1 MQPSLRRTS
10 PFLDSRYFEKE
21 FSSPLYFLPLQ
32 KKWNEKEMN
41 RNKQII
47 RTSLVGI
54 AANLF
59 LAAFKAVAGWLAGSV
74 AIIMDAVNNLSDA
87 LSSVITIVGTKLS
100 EKPADRNHPF
110 GYGRVEYFSAIII
123 SVIVLSTGILSLVE
137 SVKKIFN
144 PTNPS
149 YTSVTLTIIIVA
161 IVVKL
166 VLGWYVKKQGQRLK
180 SNALE
185 ASGADATF
193 DAVVTLSTLVS
204 AGIMLFAGLNLDGIL
219 GSIISLVIIKAG
231 IEMIGAPIG
240 QLLGESI
247 PKDMMHNIEQ
257 DVKQFAGVLGVY
269 DVILNYYGPNAIIG
283 SLHVSVPD
291 TMTAVRIHGLTRSI
305 TKLLYDKYHIIIT
318 VGIYAVCTSEKGKEL
333 QKGIM
338 NFVERYPHV
347 EQIHGYFYLEEK
359 RAISFDVVPDDT
371 IRDDNAFQ
379 FQLMQAIRKVY
390 PGYIFSIV
398 IDHVYYK

>member
-1 MQPSLRRTS
+1 
-10 PFLDSRYFEKE
+10 
-21 FSSPLYFLPLQ
+21 
-32 KKWNEKEMN
+32 MN
-41 RNKQII
+41 RNQQII
-47 RTSLVGI
+47 RTSVVGI

-59 LAAFKAVAGWLAGSV
+59 LAAFKAVAGWVAGSV
-74 AIIMDAVNNLSDA
+74 AIVMDAVNNLSDA

-149 YTSVTLTIIIVA
+149 YTAVTLTIIIVA
-161 IVVKL
+161 IVVKI
-166 VLGWYVKKQGQRLK
+166 VLGWYVKKQGVRLQ

-193 DAVVTLSTLVS
+193 DAAVTLSTLVS
-204 AGIMLFAGLNLDGIL
+204 AGIMLFTGVNLDGIL

-231 IEMIGAPIG
+231 IDMIGAPVG
-240 QLLGESI
+240 QLLGKSI
-247 PKDMMHNIEQ
+247 PKDMMHHIVQ

-283 SLHVSVPD
+283 SLHVSVPES
-291 TMTAVRIHGLTRSI
+291 MTAKRIHGLTRSI
-305 TKLLYDKYHIIIT
+305 TKLLYDKYHVIVT
-318 VGIYAVCTSEKGKEL
+318 VGIYAVCDHGKESEL
-333 QKGIM
+333 QKGVM
-338 NFVERYPHV
+338 AFLKSYPHI
-347 EQIHGYFYLEEK
+347 EQVHGYFYLEEK
-359 RAISFDVVPDDT
+359 RTVTFDVVPDDT
-371 IRDDNAFQ
+371 VHDDNAFQ
-379 FQLMQAIRKVY
+379 FQLLQEIRKVY
-390 PGYIFSIV
+390 PNYIFSIV
-398 IDHVYYK
+398 IDHIYSK

>member
-10 PFLDSRYFEKE
+10 PFLDSRCFEQE

-166 VLGWYVKKQGQRLK
+166 VLGWYVLSSTYKCNFL
-180 SNALE
+180 
-185 ASGADATF
+185 GAD
-193 DAVVTLSTLVS
+193 
-204 AGIMLFAGLNLDGIL
+204 N
-219 GSIISLVIIKAG
+219 
-231 IEMIGAPIG
+231 
-240 QLLGESI
+240 
-247 PKDMMHNIEQ
+247 
-257 DVKQFAGVLGVY
+257 KQ
-269 DVILNYYGPNAIIG
+269 
-283 SLHVSVPD
+283 
-291 TMTAVRIHGLTRSI
+291 
-305 TKLLYDKYHIIIT
+305 
-318 VGIYAVCTSEKGKEL
+318 
-333 QKGIM
+333 
-338 NFVERYPHV
+338 
-347 EQIHGYFYLEEK
+347 
-359 RAISFDVVPDDT
+359 
-371 IRDDNAFQ
+371 
-379 FQLMQAIRKVY
+379 
-390 PGYIFSIV
+390 
-398 IDHVYYK
+398 

>member
-1 MQPSLRRTS
+1 MAGR
-10 PFLDSRYFEKE
+10 
-21 FSSPLYFLPLQ
+21 
-32 KKWNEKEMN
+32 
-41 RNKQII
+41 
-47 RTSLVGI
+47 VG
-54 AANLF
+54 
-59 LAAFKAVAGWLAGSV
+59 GHCH
-74 AIIMDAVNNLSDA
+74 NNLSDA

-144 PTNPS
+144 PTHPS
-149 YTSVTLTIIIVA
+149 YTAVTLTIIIVA

-166 VLGWYVKKQGQRLK
+166 VLGWYVKKQGRQLK

-204 AGIMLFAGLNLDGIL
+204 AGIMLFAEVNLDGIL

-231 IEMIGAPIG
+231 IEMIGAPVG

-247 PKDMMHNIEQ
+247 SKDMMHNIEQ

-269 DVILNYYGPNAIIG
+269 DIILNYYGPNAIIG
-283 SLHVSVPD
+283 SLHIRCAHTWAHALHHQIALRQISHHYYCRHLCR
-291 TMTAVRIHGLTRSI
+291 MHQR
-305 TKLLYDKYHIIIT
+305 
-318 VGIYAVCTSEKGKEL
+318 
-333 QKGIM
+333 
-338 NFVERYPHV
+338 ER
-347 EQIHGYFYLEEK
+347 K
-359 RAISFDVVPDDT
+359 RA
-371 IRDDNAFQ
+371 A
-379 FQLMQAIRKVY
+379 K
-390 PGYIFSIV
+390 GYHELCRALPTRGANPRLFLS
-398 IDHVYYK
+398 

>member
-1 MQPSLRRTS
+1 M
-10 PFLDSRYFEKE
+10 SRN
-21 FSSPLYFLPLQ
+21 Q
-32 KKWNEKEMN
+32 
-41 RNKQII
+41 QII
-47 RTSLVGI
+47 RTSVIGI

-59 LAAFKAVAGWLAGSV
+59 LAAFKAMAGWVAGSV

-100 EKPADRNHPF
+100 EKPADREHPF

-144 PTNPS
+144 PTRPS
-149 YTSVTLTIIIVA
+149 YTAITLTIIIVA

-166 VLGWYVKKQGQRLK
+166 VLGWYVKKQGKLLK

-204 AGIMLFAGLNLDGIL
+204 AGIMLFTGFNLDGIL

-231 IEMIGAPIG
+231 IEMIGAPVG

-247 PKDMMHNIEQ
+247 SKDMMVNIKS

-269 DVILNYYGPNAIIG
+269 DIILNYYGPNAIIG
-283 SLHVSVPD
+283 SLHVSVPES
-291 TMTAVRIHGLTRSI
+291 MTANRIHGLTLSLI
-305 TKLLYDKYHIIIT
+305 HI
-318 VGIYAVCTSEKGKEL
+318 
-333 QKGIM
+333 
-338 NFVERYPHV
+338 
-347 EQIHGYFYLEEK
+347 
-359 RAISFDVVPDDT
+359 
-371 IRDDNAFQ
+371 
-379 FQLMQAIRKVY
+379 
-390 PGYIFSIV
+390 
-398 IDHVYYK
+398 

>member
-1 MQPSLRRTS
+1 
-10 PFLDSRYFEKE
+10 
-21 FSSPLYFLPLQ
+21 
-32 KKWNEKEMN
+32 MN
-41 RNKQII
+41 RNHQII

-59 LAAFKAVAGWLAGSV
+59 LAAFKAVAGWIAGSV

-100 EKPADRNHPF
+100 EKPADRKHPF

-144 PTNPS
+144 PTHPS
-149 YTSVTLTIIIVA
+149 YTAVTLTIIIVA

-166 VLGWYVKKQGQRLK
+166 VLGWYVKKQGKLLQ

-204 AGIMLFAGLNLDGIL
+204 AGIMLFTNINLDGIL

-231 IEMIGAPIG
+231 IEMIGAPVG
-240 QLLGESI
+240 QLLGKSI
-247 PKDMMHNIEQ
+247 SRDMMHNIMQ
-257 DVKQFAGVLGVY
+257 DVEQFAGVLGVY

-283 SLHVSVPD
+283 SLHVSVLES
-291 TMTAVRIHGLTRSI
+291 MTARDIHGLTRSI
-305 TKLLYDKYHIIIT
+305 TKLLYDKYHIIVT
-318 VGIYAVCTSEKGKEL
+318 VGIYAVSVHGKDGEL
-333 QKGIM
+333 QKGVM
-338 NFVERYPHV
+338 NFLKSYPHI
-347 EQIHGYFYLEEK
+347 EQVHGYFHLEEK
-359 RAISFDVVPDDT
+359 HTITFDVVPDDE
-371 IRDDNAFQ
+371 IHDDNAFLY
-379 FQLMQAIRKVY
+379 QLLQAIRKVY
-390 PGYIFSIV
+390 PNYIFNIV
-398 IDHVYYK
+398 IDHKYCK

>member
-1 MQPSLRRTS
+1 M
-10 PFLDSRYFEKE
+10 SRN
-21 FSSPLYFLPLQ
+21 Q
-32 KKWNEKEMN
+32 
-41 RNKQII
+41 QII
-47 RTSLVGI
+47 RTSVVGI

-59 LAAFKAVAGWLAGSV
+59 LAAFKAMAGWVAGSV

-100 EKPADRNHPF
+100 EKPADREHPF

-144 PTNPS
+144 PTRPS
-149 YTSVTLTIIIVA
+149 YTAITLTIIIVA

-166 VLGWYVKKQGQRLK
+166 VLGWYVKKQGKLLK

-204 AGIMLFAGLNLDGIL
+204 AGIMLFTGFNLDGIL
-219 GSIISLVIIKAG
+219 GSIISLVIIKTG
-231 IEMIGAPIG
+231 IEMIGAPVG

-247 PKDMMHNIEQ
+247 SKDMMVNIKS

-269 DVILNYYGPNAIIG
+269 DIILNYYGPNAIIG
-283 SLHVSVPD
+283 SLHVSVPES
-291 TMTAVRIHGLTRSI
+291 MTASRIHGLTRSI
-305 TKLLYDKYHIIIT
+305 TKLLYDKYHVIVT
-318 VGIYAVCTSEKGKEL
+318 VGIYAVCDHGKESEL
-333 QKGIM
+333 QKGVM
-338 NFVERYPHV
+338 AFLKDYPHI
-347 EQIHGYFYLEEK
+347 EQVHGYFFLEEK
-359 RAISFDVVPDDT
+359 HTITFDVVPDDS
-371 IRDDNAFQ
+371 IHDDNAFQ
-379 FQLMQAIRKVY
+379 YQLLQAIRKVY
-390 PGYIFSIV
+390 PNYIFNIV
-398 IDHVYYK
+398 IDHIYCK

>member
-1 MQPSLRRTS
+1 
-10 PFLDSRYFEKE
+10 
-21 FSSPLYFLPLQ
+21 
-32 KKWNEKEMN
+32 MN
-41 RNKQII
+41 RNQQII

-54 AANLF
+54 AANIF

-74 AIIMDAVNNLSDA
+74 AIVMDAVNNLSDA

-144 PTNPS
+144 PTHPS
-149 YTSVTLTIIIVA
+149 YTAVTLTIIIVA

-166 VLGWYVKKQGQRLK
+166 VLGWYVKKQGRQLK

-204 AGIMLFAGLNLDGIL
+204 AGIMLFAEVNLDGIL

-231 IEMIGAPIG
+231 IEMIGAPVG

-247 PKDMMHNIEQ
+247 SKDMMHNIEQ

-269 DVILNYYGPNAIIG
+269 DIILNYYGPNAIIG
-283 SLHVSVPD
+283 SLHISVPD
-291 TMTAVRIHGLTRSI
+291 TMIAVRIHGLTRSRCAHTWAHALHHQI
-305 TKLLYDKYHIIIT
+305 ALRQISHHYYCRHLCRMH
-318 VGIYAVCTSEKGKEL
+318 
-333 QKGIM
+333 QR
-338 NFVERYPHV
+338 ER
-347 EQIHGYFYLEEK
+347 K
-359 RAISFDVVPDDT
+359 RA
-371 IRDDNAFQ
+371 A
-379 FQLMQAIRKVY
+379 K
-390 PGYIFSIV
+390 GYHELCRALPTRGANPRLFLS
-398 IDHVYYK
+398 

>member
-1 MQPSLRRTS
+1 
-10 PFLDSRYFEKE
+10 
-21 FSSPLYFLPLQ
+21 
-32 KKWNEKEMN
+32 MN
-41 RNKQII
+41 RNQQII

-59 LAAFKAVAGWLAGSV
+59 LAAFKAVAGWVAGSV

-100 EKPADRNHPF
+100 EKPADRDHPF

-144 PTNPS
+144 PTHPS
-149 YTSVTLTIIIVA
+149 YTAVTLTIIIVA
-161 IVVKL
+161 IAVKL
-166 VLGWYVKKQGQRLK
+166 VLGWYVKKQGRQLK

-204 AGIMLFAGLNLDGIL
+204 AGIMLFTGLNLDGIL

-231 IEMIGAPIG
+231 IEMVGAPVG

-247 PKDMMHNIEQ
+247 SKEMMLNIKS

-269 DVILNYYGPNAIIG
+269 DIILNYYGPNAIIG
-283 SLHVSVPD
+283 SLHVSVPES
-291 TMTAVRIHGLTRSI
+291 MTANRIHGL
-305 TKLLYDKYHIIIT
+305 
-318 VGIYAVCTSEKGKEL
+318 
-333 QKGIM
+333 
-338 NFVERYPHV
+338 
-347 EQIHGYFYLEEK
+347 HGPSPSCSMTNTMSSSRWASMPFATMARRANCK
-359 RAISFDVVPDDT
+359 RV
-371 IRDDNAFQ
+371 
-379 FQLMQAIRKVY
+379 
-390 PGYIFSIV
+390 
-398 IDHVYYK
+398 